1 MAMIEK
7 KNYWLRHLI
16 LIICVVII
24 LFPLVWLIST
34 SIRRDNAAFSPKLFS
49 SRVTLNNYKDLI
61 IQKQNIPELVNELMS
76 ISSYIGE
83 YGDIT
88 IEEAKKKSN
97 KLLKELET
105 YFVETNKNIDN
116 IEQLYAQIF
125 ALYDSQYKDQFFQNI
140 NSLRVEDYKNF
151 EQELTNLVNIAE
163 ELGIKVQFSNLQQL
177 IKQYFK
183 LRNTIISTL
192 KTSNIDKNS
201 AYYTDTMNLL
211 LQIPINTSVWRV
223 KTYRKWVSE
232 EPSIELI
239 GEDILSLG
247 NMWKEIENEMN
258 QLIENINL
266 QVSNLFGETLQKISE
281 TESRVN
287 SLNTHIS
294 QILSQQ
300 DTLKSNNQKNI
311 YKISCDFRCLYYG
324 ERQNKI

>member
-1 MAMIEK
+1 M
-7 KNYWLRHLI
+7 
-16 LIICVVII
+16 
-24 LFPLVWLIST
+24 FPLVWLIST

-266 QVSNLFGETLQKISE
+266 QVSNLFGETLQKY
-281 TESRVN
+281 
-287 SLNTHIS
+287 
-294 QILSQQ
+294 
-300 DTLKSNNQKNI
+300 LKQKAELI
-311 YKISCDFRCLYYG
+311 H
-324 ERQNKI
+324 

>member
-1 MAMIEK
+1 
-7 KNYWLRHLI
+7 
-16 LIICVVII
+16 
-24 LFPLVWLIST
+24 
-34 SIRRDNAAFSPKLFS
+34 FSPKLFS

-201 AYYTDTMNLL
+201 AYYTDTMN
-211 LQIPINTSVWRV
+211 
-223 KTYRKWVSE
+223 
-232 EPSIELI
+232 
-239 GEDILSLG
+239 
-247 NMWKEIENEMN
+247 
-258 QLIENINL
+258 
-266 QVSNLFGETLQKISE
+266 
-281 TESRVN
+281 
-287 SLNTHIS
+287 
-294 QILSQQ
+294 
-300 DTLKSNNQKNI
+300 
-311 YKISCDFRCLYYG
+311 
-324 ERQNKI
+324 